1 MAQTTDQRE
10 RGARE
15 IVRQMF
21 PTDITATLTFHDVV
35 VAVAALDM
43 AMDALPGQANQSLTI
58 KQNLVGILPEPFKS
72 HSTVQQKALVLS
84 VWAMVETGIL

>member
-21 PTDITATLTFHDVV
+21 PTEVTANLNFHDFVAAITAIDL
-35 VAVAALDM
+35 
-43 AMDALPGQANQSLTI
+43 AMDAMPAQANPALTI